1 MFQKQL
7 YVQKLHK
14 IKPRNTYKVYN
25 TPTQNFVLFIFF
37 KLHKPTTSLIVDN
50 ANLSHPTG
58 YELHPHSP

>member
-25 TPTQNFVLFIFF
+25 TPTQDFVLFSFF
-37 KLHKPTTSLIVDN
+37 VSVSRVTS
-50 ANLSHPTG
+50 
-58 YELHPHSP
+58 